1 MVERP
6 PPERF
11 GHRPL
16 PLFAWF
22 EVRRAAH
29 VRRLRLRRR
38 AALLGTGIAC
48 LGLTIAL
55 PPLPRLVWNASASAP
70 IGLYA
75 VSPGAALKRG
85 DMVVAW
91 LPAEARQLA
100 ASRHYLPRNVPLV
113 KRVAGI
119 AGDMVCAVD
128 RMVTLNDR
136 PVAVRRDADAAGRP
150 LPAWQGC
157 VRLAPGMVFLLMTE
171 TPDSFDGRYFGPTL
185 GQDVIGRATP
195 LWLR

>member
-1 MVERP
+1 MVEP
-6 PPERF
+6 PLKT
-11 GHRPL
+11 RPL

-29 VRRLRLRRR
+29 ARRLRLRRR
-38 AALLGTGIAC
+38 AALLSVGIAC

-75 VSPGAALKRG
+75 VSPGATLQRG

-91 LPAEARQLA
+91 PPAAARQLA
-100 ASRHYLPRNVPLV
+100 AHRRYLPANVPLV
-113 KRVAGI
+113 KRVVAV
-119 AGDMVCAVD
+119 AGDTICGVD
-128 RMVTLNDR
+128 RTVTVNGKA
-136 PVAVRRDADAAGRP
+136 VALRRAVDAAGRP

-157 VRLAPGMVFLLMTE
+157 IRLAPGMVFLLMTE
-171 TPDSFDGRYFGPTL
+171 TPDSFDGRYFGPTAAR
-185 GQDVIGRATP
+185 DVIGKATP

>member
-1 MVERP
+1 MVER
-6 PPERF
+6 RD
-11 GHRPL
+11 L
-16 PLFAWF
+16 PLFAWGNALRAARA
-22 EVRRAAH
+22 RRA
-29 VRRLRLRRR
+29 RLRRR
-38 AALLGTGIAC
+38 AALLGAGIAC

-75 VSPGAALKRG
+75 VSPGAVLKHD
-85 DMVVAW
+85 DMVIAW
-91 LPAEARQLA
+91 PPAETRQLA
-100 ASRHYLPRNVPLV
+100 ASRRYLPSNVPLV

-119 AGDMVCAVD
+119 AGDTICAVD
-128 RMVTLNDR
+128 RAVTVNGR
-136 PVAVRRDADAAGRP
+136 PVAVRRAVDSAGRE

-157 VRLAPGMVFLLMTE
+157 VRLGPGMVFLLMTE

-185 GQDVIGRATP
+185 AQDVIGKATS

>member
-1 MVERP
+1 MVEP
-6 PPERF
+6 PPRD
-11 GHRPL
+11 RPL

-22 EVRRAAH
+22 EVRRATH

-38 AALLGTGIAC
+38 AALLGAGIAC

-75 VSPGAALKRG
+75 VSPGATLQRG

-91 LPAEARQLA
+91 PPVEVRQLA
-100 ASRHYLPRNVPLV
+100 ASRGYLPRNVPLV

-128 RMVTLNDR
+128 RVVLVNGTT
-136 PVAVRRDADAAGRP
+136 VAARRNADAAGRP

-157 VRLAPGMVFLLMTE
+157 IRLAPGMVFLLLAE

>member
-1 MVERP
+1 MVER
-6 PPERF
+6 RD
-11 GHRPL
+11 L
-16 PLFAWF
+16 PLFAWGNAL
-22 EVRRAAH
+22 RAARA
-29 VRRLRLRRR
+29 RRTRLRRR
-38 AALLGTGIAC
+38 GVLLGAGIAS

-70 IGLYA
+70 IGLYS

-85 DMVVAW
+85 DMVIAW
-91 LPAEARQLA
+91 PPAEARQLA
-100 ASRHYLPRNVPLV
+100 ASRRYLPSNVPLV

-119 AGDMVCAVD
+119 AGDTICAVD
-128 RMVTLNDR
+128 RAVTVNGR
-136 PVAVRRDADAAGRP
+136 PVAVRRAVDSAGRE

-157 VRLAPGMVFLLMTE
+157 VRLGPGMVFLLMAE

-185 GQDVIGRATP
+185 AQDAIGKATP

>member
-1 MVERP
+1 VVEP
-6 PPERF
+6 PPRD
-11 GHRPL
+11 RPL

-22 EVRRAAH
+22 EVQRAAH
-29 VRRLRLRRR
+29 ARRLRLRRR
-38 AALLGTGIAC
+38 AALLGAGIAC

-75 VSPGAALKRG
+75 VSPGVALKRG
-85 DMVVAW
+85 DMVIAW
-91 LPAEARQLA
+91 PPVEARQLA
-100 ASRHYLPRNVPLV
+100 ANRRYLPSNVPLV

-119 AGDMVCAVD
+119 GGDTICAVD
-128 RMVTLNDR
+128 RVVTVDGR
-136 PVAVRRDADAAGRP
+136 PVAVRRAIDSAGRE
-150 LPAWQGC
+150 LPAWRGC
-157 VRLAPGMVFLLMTE
+157 VRLRPGMVFLLMTK

-185 GQDVIGRATP
+185 AQDVIGKATP

>member
-6 PPERF
+6 SPEHF
-11 GHRPL
+11 GHRLL

-22 EVRRAAH
+22 EVRRAARL
-29 VRRLRLRRR
+29 RRLRLRRR
-38 AALLGTGIAC
+38 AALIGAGIAC

-55 PPLPRLVWNASASAP
+55 PPLTRLIWNASASAP
-70 IGLYA
+70 IGLYP

-85 DMVVAW
+85 DMAVAW
-91 LPAEARQLA
+91 PPAEARQLA

-113 KRVAGI
+113 KRAAGI
-119 AGDMVCAVD
+119 PGDMVCAVD
-128 RMVTLNDR
+128 RVVLVNGTT
-136 PVAVRRDADAAGRP
+136 VAVRRNADAAGRP

-157 VRLAPGMVFLLMTE
+157 IRLAPGMVFLLMTE
-171 TPDSFDGRYFGPTL
+171 TPDSFDGRYFGPTM

>member
-1 MVERP
+1 MAEP
-6 PPERF
+6 PPRN
-11 GHRPL
+11 RPL
-16 PLFAWF
+16 PLFAWM
-22 EVRRAAH
+22 EHQRAERQRIRA
-29 VRRLRLRRR
+29 RCLRIRRR
-38 AALLGTGIAC
+38 AVLLGAGIVA

-75 VSPGAALKRG
+75 VSPGATLQRG

-91 LPAEARQLA
+91 LPAETRQLA
-100 ASRHYLPRNVPLV
+100 ASRRYLPSNVPLV
-113 KRVAGI
+113 KRVVAT
-119 AGDMVCAVD
+119 AGDTICAVN
-128 RMVTLNDR
+128 RVVTANGR
-136 PVAVRRDADAAGRP
+136 PIAVRRDADAAGRA
-150 LPAWQGC
+150 LPAWRGC
-157 VRLAPGMVFLLMTE
+157 FRLAPGMVFLLMTE

>member
-1 MVERP
+1 MSEP
-6 PPERF
+6 PPRD
-11 GHRPL
+11 RPL

-22 EVRRAAH
+22 EVRRAERLRVRA
-29 VRRLRLRRR
+29 RRLLLGRR
-38 AALLGTGIAC
+38 AALLGAGIAC

-70 IGLYA
+70 IGLYI
-75 VSPGAALKRG
+75 VSPGAILQRG

-119 AGDMVCAVD
+119 AGDTICAVD
-128 RMVTLNDR
+128 RMVTLNGR
-136 PVAVRRDADAAGRP
+136 PVAVRRAADAAGRP

-157 VRLAPGMVFLLMTE
+157 VRLAPGMIFLLMTE

-185 GQDVIGRATP
+185 GQDVIGKAAP